1 MTTSLSAECDVGEH
15 FENPKSYFFLDACL
29 KDLCINPMRLT
40 SWRQLHTQLMDAFN
54 YLCDELQKAAH
65 DKINLSKTKLNE
77 FRSEIQNVM
86 REIESNGKLA
96 HT

>member
-1 MTTSLSAECDVGEH
+1 MIHQISLFQQATTSSSELIDQTLSSLEKWSD
-15 FENPKSYFFLDACL
+15 
-29 KDLCINPMRLT
+29 RLT
-40 SWRQLHTQLMDAFN
+40 DI
-54 YLCDELQKAAH
+54 CDELQKAAN

-96 HT
+96 HI